1 MKAAINA
8 LEDFDGTADVEAI
21 VQKEG
26 PTIRGA
32 LTRLE
37 KKGLVSFGMRENRM
51 SAEFETLPA
60 TKFGICSQRSTTAGL
75 DEINKGL
82 SKTYLLHGVTGA
94 GKTEVYLQAAAEV
107 IAQGKQKHHFGA

>member
-1 MKAAINA
+1 MHWRTSS
-8 LEDFDGTADVEAI
+8 GTADVEAI

-51 SAEFETLPA
+51 SAELKHF
-60 TKFGICSQRSTTAGL
+60 QRQILHLFHDQQQQAL
-75 DEINKGL
+75 DEINRGCP
-82 SKTYLLHGVTGA
+82 
-94 GKTEVYLQAAAEV
+94 
-107 IAQGKQKHHFGA
+107 KHIC